1 MYFTRIDSGYACMT
15 NTGLLHYKQAGSF
28 MPFLGKEGILP
39 SPLSDFAKK
48 SFLLTFF
55 SWTALFLQEEKWF
68 EIIRN

>member
-28 MPFLGKEGILP
+28 MPFWGKEGILP

-48 SFLLTFF
+48 KKSGLKYKKLREY
-55 SWTALFLQEEKWF
+55 W
-68 EIIRN
+68 EIGRV

>member
-39 SPLSDFAKK
+39 SPLNNFAKK
-48 SFLLTFF
+48 RAFY
-55 SWTALFLQEEKWF
+55 
-68 EIIRN
+68 

>member
-28 MPFLGKEGILP
+28 MPFWGEEGILP

-48 SFLLTFF
+48 ELFIDFFPGRHTFCKKK
-55 SWTALFLQEEKWF
+55 SGLKL
-68 EIIRN
+68 

>member
-1 MYFTRIDSGYACMT
+1 MYFTRIDSGY
-15 NTGLLHYKQAGSF
+15 TGLLHYKQAGSF

>member
-1 MYFTRIDSGYACMT
+1 MYFTRIDSGY
-15 NTGLLHYKQAGSF
+15 YKQAGSF